1 VIKGPQ
7 QINNDMNEVLGES
20 IAPDRVVQNWSRDF
34 KLDRDNLVNMHEHFT
49 PQNCYDTRK
58 H

>member
-1 VIKGPQ
+1 
-7 QINNDMNEVLGES
+7 MNEVLGES
-20 IAPDRVVQNWSRDF
+20 IAPDRVVQNWFRDF